1 MRSERYTEPKPDG
14 ASLRARLA
22 KVQAEAEAL
31 KRLVAIAEHEPE
43 LAKPVTDRIYD
54 MLHANFEWSF
64 SPAEIMEAVHA
75 SEEAVRKAL
84 QRLVA
89 RGLIEWKGH
98 AAYGISTWE
107 ANRLSGLD

>member
-1 MRSERYTEPKPDG
+1 MSKSKYGT
-14 ASLRARLA
+14 SMRARLA

-43 LAKPVTDRIYD
+43 LAKPATERIHD
-54 MLHANFEWSF
+54 MLRANFAWSF

-75 SEEAVRKAL
+75 GEEAVRKAL

-89 RGLIEWKGH
+89 RGLIERKGH
-98 AAYGISTWE
+98 ATYSICTRKDV
-107 ANRLSGLD
+107 RLIPWRAK